1 MNMRKMWPVLA
12 ALVVLTSACRLE
24 TNVSIDV
31 NEDGSGTF
39 TAEIGLDQE
48 MRDALE
54 GFGGS
59 DDLLS
64 SLELG
69 DGTPTETRV
78 EGDMTY
84 ISSTQSFADT
94 AELQT
99 VIDANDDQ
107 ASFEDF
113 ELEVTE
119 DGARLVAKTGPL
131 AGAEGTGADELP
143 FDVSALSDD
152 FFSANIFVRLPG
164 TLKKENADEIMAD
177 GRLRWAISVTDPI
190 DIEAETSLGS
200 NGIPW
205 LPIGIA
211 AAAILGLG
219 AYATTRKKGDV
230 AKTALD
236 STEAPPAPMDFSNP
250 AEAGA
255 AGQSEL
261 PPELPPQ

>member
-1 MNMRKMWPVLA
+1 MWPVLA
-12 ALVVLTSACRLE
+12 AVVVLTSACRLE

-64 SLELG
+64 GLELG
-69 DGTPTETRV
+69 DGTPTETRT

-84 ISSTQSFADT
+84 VSSTQSFADP

-99 VIDANDDQ
+99 VIDANQEQ

-119 DGARLVAKTGPL
+119 DGARLVAKTGAL
-131 AGAEGTGADELP
+131 VGEDGTGTDELP
-143 FDVSALSDD
+143 FDLGSLSDD
-152 FFSANIFVRLPG
+152 LFSASIFVKLPG
-164 TLKKENADEIMAD
+164 TVKKENADEIMSD
-177 GRLRWAISVTDPI
+177 GRLRWAISVTEPI

-200 NGIPW
+200 NGLPW

-211 AAAILGLG
+211 AVAILGVG
-219 AYATTRKKGDV
+219 AYAVTRKKDDV
-230 AKTALD
+230 AKTALH
-236 STEAPPAPMDFSNP
+236 STEAPPAPMGFGDP
-250 AEAGA
+250 AAEADGT
-255 AGQSEL
+255 GQSEL

>member
-1 MNMRKMWPVLA
+1 MRKMWPILA

-59 DDLLS
+59 DDLLAG
-64 SLELG
+64 LELG
-69 DGTPTETRV
+69 DGTTETRS

-84 ISSTQSFADT
+84 ISSTQTFTDPAQ
-94 AELQT
+94 LQT
-99 VIDANDDQ
+99 VIDANQEQ

-119 DGARLVAKTGPL
+119 DGARLLAKTGAL
-131 AGAEGTGADELP
+131 AGEDGAAADELP
-143 FDVSALSDD
+143 FDLGALGDD
-152 FFSANIFVRLPG
+152 FFAANIFVKLPG
-164 TLKKENADEIMAD
+164 TVKKENADEIMSD
-177 GRLRWAISVTDPI
+177 GRLRWAISLTDPI
-190 DIEAETSLGS
+190 DIEAETSIGDT
-200 NGIPW
+200 GVPW

-211 AAAILGLG
+211 AVAILGIG
-219 AYATTRKKGDV
+219 AFAVTRKKGDA
-230 AKTALD
+230 AKTAL
-236 STEAPPAPMDFSNP
+236 SETQAPPAPMGFGGPEGSTG
-250 AEAGA
+250 AE
-255 AGQSEL
+255 QSEL
-261 PPELPPQ
+261 PPEFPPQ

>member
-1 MNMRKMWPVLA
+1 MNMRKMWPILA

-69 DGTPTETRV
+69 DGTPTETRT

-84 ISSTQSFADT
+84 VSSTQSFAD
-94 AELQT
+94 AVELQT
-99 VIDANDDQ
+99 VIDANEDQ
-107 ASFEDF
+107 ASFEEF

-131 AGAEGTGADELP
+131 AGEDGTGADELP
-143 FDVSALSDD
+143 FDISALSDD
-152 FFSANIFVRLPG
+152 FFSANIFVKLPG
-164 TLKKENADEIMAD
+164 TVTKENADETMSD

-200 NGIPW
+200 TGIPW

-211 AAAILGLG
+211 AVAILGVG
-219 AYATTRKKGDV
+219 AYAVTRKKDDV
-230 AKTALD
+230 ARTALQ
-236 STEAPPAPMDFSNP
+236 STEVPPAPMDFS
-250 AEAGA
+250 AGA
-255 AGQSEL
+255 DATRPSEL